1 MEIGLGNM
9 TLSKFSTIIL
19 QITNLDIDGWD
30 RMRATIQKKVPLLNR
45 IHLYIIKYIH
55 DMINQKY
62 LKKER
67 DKNFKFP
74 QQ

>member
-19 QITNLDIDGWD
+19 QITILDIDDCD
-30 RMRATIQKKVPLLNR
+30 RMKATIQKKVPLLNR
-45 IHLYIIKYIH
+45 IHLYIIKH
-55 DMINQKY
+55 MHNMINQKY

-67 DKNFKFP
+67 DKNFKFL